1 MSMRKA
7 SGGNPI
13 EAATQRLLQLATRG
27 VQPGR
32 MAREVDAIIK
42 EWLDTDGE
50 RDPFAVRERLDALF
64 SLLDAGVED
73 AAEQVADAD
82 ASEPAFV
89 KQAGQT
95 LACLIATRDA
105 AARARAGL

>member
-1 MSMRKA
+1 MATRKQT
-7 SGGNPI
+7 NPI
-13 EAATQRLLQLATRG
+13 EVATQRLLQLATRG

-32 MAREVDAIIK
+32 MAREVESIIS
-42 EWLDTDGE
+42 EWLGGE
-50 RDPFAVRERLDALF
+50 SDPFAVRERLDELF
-64 SLLDAGVED
+64 TLLDAGVAD
-73 AAEQVADAD
+73 AEEQAADAD

-95 LACLIATRDA
+95 LAALVASRDA